1 MTSGAHSTT
10 NHTAQGPIVRRLTSD
25 LVAER
30 IRNLVFDGK
39 LKPGDRVDQ
48 EVLAEELGVS
58 RLPVREAVRTMAQD
72 GLLSLEPHTGAF
84 VGEFNEFTLRDHF
97 EIVGLVEGLAAGRV
111 ATQRDPDVLV
121 RLEDLVQQVREADA
135 HEVRDLNWEFLRVIN
150 RAGGSDRLRAVLRS
164 LMRMLPVG
172 LFVQMP
178 GGVDAQRA
186 GVQRIWHAI
195 MTGDAD
201 SANRAA
207 VQVMKERAEL
217 VIATLRDRGVLV
229 STTNSSDSDA

>member
-1 MTSGAHSTT
+1 MAAMTPGTDSTAEQE
-10 NHTAQGPIVRRLTSD
+10 AQGPLVRRLTSD

-30 IRNLVFDGK
+30 IRNLIFSGK

-72 GLLSLEPHTGAF
+72 GLLLLEPHSGAF
-84 VGEFNEFTLRDHF
+84 VGEFNEYTLRDHF
-97 EIVGLVEGLAAGRV
+97 EIVGLVVGLAAGRV
-111 ATQRDPDVLV
+111 AMQRDPDALA
-121 RLEDLVQQVREADA
+121 RLEHLAQQVREADA
-135 HEVRDLNWEFLRVIN
+135 DHVRDLNWAFLRVIN

-164 LMRMLPVG
+164 LLRMLPVG

-178 GGVDAQRA
+178 GGADAERE

-201 SANRAA
+201 SANRAV
-207 VQVMKERAEL
+207 VQAMKERAEL
-217 VIATLRDRGVLV
+217 VITTLRDQHVLV
-229 STTNSSDSDA
+229 STSDLE